1 MKKMRSGST
10 RADAELLAEKIRA
23 FWSKRGVEVTASV
36 VKSSAPDGAVWEI
49 ESDLINGMPRKGKK

>member
-23 FWSKRGVEVTASV
+23 YWAKRGVEVTTRV
-36 VKSSAPDGAVWEI
+36 VKSFAADGAVCEI
-49 ESDLINGMPRKGKK
+49 ESDLINGLLRKGKK